1 MEKPM
6 DAIIQTKKL
15 TKQFGGL
22 VAVNEVDF
30 TLEKG
35 EIRGLIGPNG
45 SGKTTMINLI
55 TGVYIPTAGKVLF
68 DNTDITGWTPNRI
81 AQRGILRT
89 FQIPR
94 LFGDM
99 TLLENMLIP
108 RFADFSLDYWLHYSA
123 AVERADE
130 LLEMA
135 GIIHLRDEQAKTLSG
150 GQKALLQ
157 LARGFMV
164 DHISIFM
171 LDEPFAGVNI
181 IVKDTIIEIIQRMA
195 SEGVTFLLV
204 SHEMT
209 SIRQTC
215 PKVTVLAE
223 GAVIAEG
230 PMEEV
235 ASQQHVID
243 AYLGG

>member
-1 MEKPM
+1 M

-15 TKQFGGL
+15 KKQFGGL

-30 TLEKG
+30 TLERG

-45 SGKTTMINLI
+45 SGKTTFINLI
-55 TGVYIPTAGKVLF
+55 TGVYEPTSGEVIFSGKQ
-68 DNTDITGWTPNRI
+68 NITGWTPNKV
-81 AQRGILRT
+81 AQLGILRT

-108 RFADFSLDYWLHYSA
+108 RFADFSMDYWVHYA
-123 AVERADE
+123 KAVDRADE

-135 GIIHLRDEQAKTLSG
+135 GIIHLRDEPAKTLSG

-157 LARGFMV
+157 MARGFMV
-164 DHISIFM
+164 DHIAVFM

-181 IVKDTIIEIIQRMA
+181 VVKDTIMNMIKRMA
-195 SEGVTFLLV
+195 EEGVSFLLI

-215 PKVTVLAE
+215 PRVTVLAE
-223 GAVIAEG
+223 GSVIAEG
-230 PMEEV
+230 SMDEIV
-235 ASQQHVID
+235 SQQHVID
-243 AYLGG
+243 AYLGVPH

>member
-1 MEKPM
+1 M
-6 DAIIQTKKL
+6 DAIIQTKNL

-22 VAVNEVDF
+22 VAVNDVDF
-30 TLEKG
+30 TLERG
-35 EIRGLIGPNG
+35 EVRGLIGPNG
-45 SGKTTMINLI
+45 SGKTTLINLI
-55 TGVYIPTAGKVLF
+55 TGVYEPTSGEIF
-68 DNTDITGWTPNRI
+68 FESEDIAGWTPNKVS
-81 AQRGILRT
+81 QRGVLRT

-108 RFADFSLDYWLHYSA
+108 RFADFSLDYWLHYAA
-123 AVERADE
+123 AVERANE

-135 GIIHLRDEQAKTLSG
+135 GIIHLRDEKAKTLSG

-157 LARGFMV
+157 IARGLMV
-164 DHISIFM
+164 EHISIFM

-181 IVKDTIIEIIQRMA
+181 VVKDTIIKIIKRMA
-195 SEGVTFLLV
+195 AEGVTFLLV

-215 PKVTVLAE
+215 PRVTVLAE
-223 GAVIAEG
+223 GAIIAEG
-230 PMEEV
+230 AMEEV
-235 ASQQHVID
+235 VSQEHVID